1 MLKSE
6 LFVLTTNAVIYSV
19 QKIKERQLKK
29 LPYISEF
36 HLNHWHNADTRC
48 QHPTPLHHPPEK
60 KRINTQAHT
69 KMMTKTTSILLLLSL
84 VVTLLFIST
93 TTTTASSPAYRRRHH
108 SRRVYR
114 RPTTNNIKRVFLS
127 DDDRRRVERGRPT
140 LHAIIDAITKDLEKL
155 LAAQKS
161 KLSKFALSQQV
172 KPIKPI
178 KPVLPQ
184 KTFLP
189 TVAAAEEEILSD
201 NTFDMR
207 RRRRNGR
214 NFGRK
219 AQKEEQVKT
228 TTTEV
233 MAETQEGEKTNA
245 DGSLTLIKIGGVTG
259 AVTVDDCSAC
269 KLMCRSPGTVKVGRC
284 LSKCASSEVCKF
296 QDNIAF

>member
-1 MLKSE
+1 
-6 LFVLTTNAVIYSV
+6 
-19 QKIKERQLKK
+19 
-29 LPYISEF
+29 
-36 HLNHWHNADTRC
+36 
-48 QHPTPLHHPPEK
+48 
-60 KRINTQAHT
+60 
-69 KMMTKTTSILLLLSL
+69 MMKTTSILLLLSL

-93 TTTTASSPAYRRRHH
+93 TTASPAYRRHH

-114 RPTTNNIKRVFLS
+114 RPTNNIKKRVFLG
-127 DDDRRRVERGRPT
+127 DDDDEATYNRRRTERGRPT
-140 LHAIIDAITKDLEKL
+140 LNAIIDAITKDLEKL

-161 KLSKFALSQQV
+161 KLSKSLSQQV
-172 KPIKPI
+172 KQIKQI

-189 TVAAAEEEILSD
+189 VAAAEEEILSD
-201 NTFDMR
+201 NHYGKNTFEM

-219 AQKEEQVKT
+219 AQEQVKT
-228 TTTEV
+228 TTTTTTEM

-259 AVTVDDCSAC
+259 AVADDCSAC

-296 QDNIAF
+296 QDNIAFWRGSTDHDVVHHYHLHGSQQCVCNITIIIKWNLFNRHLSLHWFPSRASIRRTPRILWHVVLVL

>member
-1 MLKSE
+1 M
-6 LFVLTTNAVIYSV
+6 
-19 QKIKERQLKK
+19 
-29 LPYISEF
+29 
-36 HLNHWHNADTRC
+36 
-48 QHPTPLHHPPEK
+48 PTPDASTQPPLHHPPEK

-69 KMMTKTTSILLLLSL
+69 KMMMKTTSILLLLSL

-93 TTTTASSPAYRRRHH
+93 TTTASSPAYRRHH

-114 RPTTNNIKRVFLS
+114 RPTTNKRVFLN
-127 DDDRRRVERGRPT
+127 DDDDDQVPAYIRRRVERGRPT

-161 KLSKFALSQQV
+161 KLSKALSQQV
-172 KPIKPI
+172 KPIKP
-178 KPVLPQ
+178 VLPQ
-184 KTFLP
+184 KAFLP

-219 AQKEEQVKT
+219 AQEEEKVKTTTT

-259 AVTVDDCSAC
+259 AVTADDCSAC

>member
-1 MLKSE
+1 
-6 LFVLTTNAVIYSV
+6 
-19 QKIKERQLKK
+19 
-29 LPYISEF
+29 
-36 HLNHWHNADTRC
+36 
-48 QHPTPLHHPPEK
+48 
-60 KRINTQAHT
+60 
-69 KMMTKTTSILLLLSL
+69 MMKTTSILLLLSL
-84 VVTLLFIST
+84 VVTLLFISTT

-114 RPTTNNIKRVFLS
+114 RPTTSNIKKRVLS

-140 LHAIIDAITKDLEKL
+140 LNAIIDAITKDLEKL

-161 KLSKFALSQQV
+161 KLSKSLSQQV
-172 KPIKPI
+172 KPI

-214 NFGRK
+214 GFGRK
-219 AQKEEQVKT
+219 AQKEEQVKTT

-259 AVTVDDCSAC
+259 AVTADDCSAC